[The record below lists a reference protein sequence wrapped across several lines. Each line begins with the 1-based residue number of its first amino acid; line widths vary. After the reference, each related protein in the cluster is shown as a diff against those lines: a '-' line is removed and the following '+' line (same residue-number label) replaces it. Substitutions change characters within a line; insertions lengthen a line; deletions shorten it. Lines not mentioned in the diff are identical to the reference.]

1 MLDRRFT
8 CVRLSHPYITWSI
21 HAFNHN
27 VYHRDHCVA
36 AACGSLQPLPAER
49 LRGTFPH
56 LSYSMK
62 LAFLLGTTEGP
73 TLISRVVAHAN
84 SLSPLSPCSWRT
96 FVGKLA
102 RLPSPDQCRRQP
114 GTTPPWSGGVSFTV

>member
-84 SLSPLSPCSWRT
+84 SLNLLPCSWRT
-96 FVGKLA
+96 ETS
-102 RLPSPDQCRRQP
+102 LPPSWFGRGNLPI
-114 GTTPPWSGGVSFTV
+114 SGQIRH